1 MLEKT
6 VRRFERHREKVSPHS
21 EQRHCIYMMPAVQ
34 IDQTLAG
41 HYIIPQA
48 DR

>member
-1 MLEKT
+1 M
-6 VRRFERHREKVSPHS
+6 RRFERHREKVSLHS
-21 EQRHCIYMMPAVQ
+21 EQRHSVYMMPAVQ

-48 DR
+48 DW